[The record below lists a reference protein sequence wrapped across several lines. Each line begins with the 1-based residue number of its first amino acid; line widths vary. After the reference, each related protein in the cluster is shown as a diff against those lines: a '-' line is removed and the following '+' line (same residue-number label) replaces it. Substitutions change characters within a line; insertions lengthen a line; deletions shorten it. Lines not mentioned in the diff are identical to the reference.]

1 MTGLTPVIGKDV
13 VSCRSLTMIKTK
25 NYLSLLLFIL
35 LAFAPAVF
43 AGDYANL
50 NFIGFSKD
58 GKYLA
63 FEEYGTQD
71 GSGYPYAN
79 IYFVDVA
86 KNAYVGKP
94 FKAYIEKE
102 MATEAAARAKVKT
115 AAAAKMRELK
125 IVQGNT
131 GTHTVSKL
139 MNEYDVDNKD
149 KPEGGK
155 VRFAEIIGS
164 MYQRG
169 DYTLSLNQTK
179 TMTKDCEGYG
189 DDMFKIELTLKNNE
203 ENTVKALQKDATL
216 PPSRGCT
223 INYRIQEV
231 YVYEGQIA
239 VFLNMF
245 YIGFEGPDMRF
256 MVVTGKLE

>member
-1 MTGLTPVIGKDV
+1 
-13 VSCRSLTMIKTK
+13 MIKKKT
-25 NYLSLLLFIL
+25 YLPLVLFLLF
-35 LAFAPAVF
+35 AFAPAAVF

-86 KNAYVGKP
+86 KNAFAGKP
-94 FKAYIEKE
+94 FKVAIEKE
-102 MATEAAARAKVKT
+102 TATEDAARAKAKN
-115 AAAAKMRELK
+115 AAAAKMRQLK

-139 MNEYDVDNKD
+139 LNEMSLDGKNDW
-149 KPEGGK
+149 ESGK

-164 MYQRG
+164 MYRRG
-169 DYTLSLNQTK
+169 DYTLTLNEINTQTK
-179 TMTKDCEGYG
+179 ECEGYG
-189 DDMFKIELTLKNNE
+189 DDMFRIELTLRNNE
-203 ENTVKALQKDATL
+203 ENTVKTLQKDTTL
-216 PPSRGCT
+216 TPARGCT
-223 INYRIQEV
+223 IDYRIQDV

-239 VFLNMF
+239 VFLNVF

-256 MVVTGKLE
+256 MVVTGSF